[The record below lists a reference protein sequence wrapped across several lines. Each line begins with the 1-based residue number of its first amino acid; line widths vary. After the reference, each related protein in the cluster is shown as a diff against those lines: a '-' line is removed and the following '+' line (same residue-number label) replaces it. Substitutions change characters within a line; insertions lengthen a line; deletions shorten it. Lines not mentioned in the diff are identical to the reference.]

1 MVILFYQTFVL
12 LAFHYVFR
20 YVKLCNPVWLSWI
33 GRKPWRNWL
42 IIGVVSD
49 VVFVGSIFLSC
60 FYGYVPTE
68 LSRTAY
74 APVIKNVY
82 GIDLFAPNEPGF
94 LGIVYW
100 VRTDSGDK
108 EWLLFG
114 LFIISCV
121 ILPFFAS
128 GVIIV
133 LSTVKIVRELSAG
146 RFVAQAPATKRL
158 QQQLFKTLIVQ
169 TIVPCITAYFP
180 LGIIFLVPLTGFAME
195 GLGTVCMMSTALFP
209 MLDPFIVI
217 FLITGYRKALL
228 RLLKGIREVYSIEL
242 FAPNEHGYLGIVYW
256 ILNENGEKQWS
267 LFVIISCVILP
278 FFATGVIIE
287 LSTVKI
293 VQELG
298 TGRFVAQAP
307 ATKRLQRQL
316 FKTLIV
322 QLRKSL
328 IYLLRD
334 IRTFIIA
341 HVATSNAALAQLP
354 FLVPVTSRSL
364 LFPHN
369 SERCSVRSGQM
380 ISAMIPQNRANPTL
394 HCSKEIKFCFIF
406 CVIIV
411 LQVTF
416 LHFALHRTTS
426 ATSSHSHRFDP
437 RRNVYLPNATFEQVF
452 GETSI
457 SDASQSLPSNGTLFC
472 FVLTSPKYHRTR
484 VPAVASTWLRRCD
497 HGQFYTSTPIPDYEH
512 ITQNRV
518 HAVSVAYSTIF
529 KRIPDEYDLLFSK
542 TLLALRFTHRMY
554 PEFEWYYKVNLSIF
568 DSQFEE
574 VQSHY

>member
-1 MVILFYQTFVL
+1 MYTLLSMNFLQISVRLSAVMMIFSTTTTSISCASNILLIYVL
-12 LAFHYVFR
+12 SITHIAQVL
-20 YVKLCNPVWLSWI
+20 PVWLSWI

-74 APVIKNVY
+74 APNVY

-217 FLITGYRKALL
+217 FLITG
-228 RLLKGIREVYSIEL
+228 
-242 FAPNEHGYLGIVYW
+242 
-256 ILNENGEKQWS
+256 
-267 LFVIISCVILP
+267 
-278 FFATGVIIE
+278 
-287 LSTVKI
+287 
-293 VQELG
+293 
-298 TGRFVAQAP
+298 
-307 ATKRLQRQL
+307 
-316 FKTLIV
+316 
-322 QLRKSL
+322 
-328 IYLLRD
+328 
-334 IRTFIIA
+334 
-341 HVATSNAALAQLP
+341 
-354 FLVPVTSRSL
+354 
-364 LFPHN
+364 
-369 SERCSVRSGQM
+369 
-380 ISAMIPQNRANPTL
+380 
-394 HCSKEIKFCFIF
+394 
-406 CVIIV
+406 
-411 LQVTF
+411 
-416 LHFALHRTTS
+416 
-426 ATSSHSHRFDP
+426 
-437 RRNVYLPNATFEQVF
+437 ATFEQVF

-554 PEFEWYYKVNLSIF
+554 PEFEWYYKADDDTYVIVEQLRQHLSTLDPSLPHYIGYRLNKHIPRGYNSGGAGYVLSRAALEAFEQTDLYGDRERCPPCQYEDVGLGRCLANLTIF
-568 DSQFEE
+568 PEDARNTKGQHLFYPSRPDQIVRWKGADTISPETISFHHLSPQEMLDLELFTYYIDSPAR
-574 VQSHY
+574 